1 MMQRTFFFLFVLAMA
16 LGSSAQDNDTI
27 PSKSSRKARTALD
40 ENKPYRALK
49 LCNKAVGRKVPDRA
63 CYALRAEAL
72 NRTGDPRAA
81 IADARIGLAH
91 EQSIP
96 LAYLQMGIGYHAIG
110 MRDSAEWAY
119 RRALESKFAIE
130 ARYRLALLERETDR
144 TAEALADLMQVTS
157 AEPTVAKY
165 IRERGVTHAMLGD
178 SAAARADLDKAI
190 ELEPENPVNW
200 NTRGFQRYASFGE
213 HERAIKDYERA
224 IKLDANH
231 GYAFNNRGW
240 SRYKLGN
247 VEAGLRDIRLAGRK
261 NPSNA
266 MVDRNLGVIA
276 IDQGKTQLACT
287 LWRTA
292 LDKDFTARFGNEV
305 KTLVEQHCGK
315 TTSGAPLDIQD
326 RNAPKPTPAPQRG
339 NAP

>member
-1 MMQRTFFFLFVLAMA
+1 MLRTLFPMIALAFAFGA
-16 LGSSAQDNDTI
+16 LAQNNDTI
-27 PSKSSRKARTALD
+27 PSKSARKARTALD

-49 LCNKAVGRKVPDRA
+49 LCNKAVDRKVPDLA

-81 IADARIGLAH
+81 IADARKGLAH
-91 EQSIP
+91 HQSIP

-119 RRALESKFAIE
+119 RSILESKFAIE
-130 ARYRLALLERETDR
+130 TRYRLALLERETDR
-144 TAEALADLMQVTS
+144 TAEALADLVQVTT

-165 IRERGVTHAMLGD
+165 VRERGVTQAMLGD

-213 HERAIKDYERA
+213 HQRAITDYERA
-224 IKLDANH
+224 IKLDSNH

-247 VEAGLRDIRLAGRK
+247 VEGGLRDIRLAGRK

-276 IDQGKTQLACT
+276 FEQGNTRMACT

-305 KTLVEQHCGK
+305 KALVDQHCGK
-315 TTSGAPLDIQD
+315 TTSGAPLDMQD